1 MNFKVY
7 ELEDAQQLLL
17 NKIKAKEEVVHL
29 GSAWGKVL
37 AEEITAPINVPQF
50 RKSALDGFALRAAD
64 TLGAEENNPKKI
76 KIIDEIQAGDT
87 RILATLLPGC
97 GVKILTGASLPPG
110 ADVVI
115 RKEDFDQ
122 IDGEITIFKEL
133 VKDSNIIDIGDD
145 IKIGETLFSSGE
157 LLTPYHVG
165 ILASLGITHVKIYK
179 PPQVALLST
188 GTELKN
194 PGEFLEFGQI
204 YNSNLYTLS
213 ALVKSLGGSIDSL
226 GNIPDKIEIIKVN
239 LYEALDKCDLVLT
252 TGGASVGDY
261 DLIEEALQEMGAE
274 ILFNRIKIKPG
285 SPVVAG
291 LIKGKLVIGLSGNPA
306 ACLITFELLV
316 RPLIKKLMGKKD
328 VEFRYNELILVDGFQ
343 KASFQRRFV
352 RVNVKY
358 KNGKWL
364 AYQTGKQS
372 TGILKSMVNC
382 NALIDI
388 PAGSEPIKPGSL
400 VKAILLKDDLEY
412 YQ

>member
-7 ELEDAQQLLL
+7 ELENAQQLLL
-17 NKIKAKEEVVHL
+17 NKIKVKEEVVHL

-64 TLGAEENNPKKI
+64 TFGAEENNPKKI

-97 GVKILTGASLPPG
+97 GVKILTGAPLPSG

-133 VKDSNIIDIGDD
+133 IKDSNIIDIGDD

-165 ILASLGITHVKIYK
+165 VLASLGISHVKIYK

-194 PGEFLEFGQI
+194 PGELLEFGQI

-328 VEFRYNELILVDGFQ
+328 VEFRYNEVILVDGFQ

-400 VKAILLKDDLEY
+400 VKAILLKDDLSY
-412 YQ
+412 F